1 MSGRDGKGG
10 SKRKAKRK
18 QRQREKR
25 KLGRTAKPVD
35 SKEKY
40 SLGRNNP
47 CKPITVKDIKDFV
60 KEQGDFMETSDN
72 WPVYNPENGV
82 FEPK

>member
-25 KLGRTAKPVD
+25 KLGRSAKPVD
-35 SKEKY
+35 SNCDSCE
-40 SLGRNNP
+40 SILTMG
-47 CKPITVKDIKDFV
+47 
-60 KEQGDFMETSDN
+60 E
-72 WPVYNPENGV
+72 
-82 FEPK
+82 